1 MARINPKK
9 KPLTKIIDH
18 ALKLVIAG
26 WFVITFFIPGL
37 VGFLGAEINTADVPL
52 ESFIFATVSTGDIE
66 GIIAVMIAM
75 GRMLIALAVV
85 SGLYRDNVSDL
96 LGLELYGPRMV
107 ARLLFMLG
115 VVVYLIA
122 VFISWLQRTGGL

>member
-9 KPLTKIIDH
+9 RRLTKIIDH
-18 ALKLVIAG
+18 ALKLAVTL
-26 WFVITFFIPGL
+26 WFATWLFIPG
-37 VGFLGAEINTADVPL
+37 FLGFFAGEINTADVL
-52 ESFIFATVSTGDIE
+52 FESFIFASGK
-66 GIIAVMIAM
+66 IIGVVAVMIAM
-75 GRMLIALAVV
+75 ARMLVALSVV
-85 SGLYRDNVSDL
+85 SALYRDNVSDL